1 MSDGGKGSSPRP
13 FSISQQEFDTRW
25 DDIFRKSPQEME
37 DAAREDEEF
46 ERIAN
51 MQVRVKEDAD
61 KVGQCGCGRSPT
73 GKCIGWHGLT
83 EEQFVERKEL
93 YETGRVDLAGKEVK

>member
-13 FSISQQEFDTRW
+13 YSVTLEEFDNRW
-25 DDIFRKSPQEME
+25 DNIFRKSPQELE

-51 MQVRVKEDAD
+51 MQVRVKEDV
-61 KVGQCGCGRSPT
+61 KEFGKCGCGRSPT
-73 GKCIGWHGLT
+73 GYCIGWHGLN
-83 EEQFVERKEL
+83 EDEFQARKEL
-93 YETGRVDLAGKEVK
+93 YETGKADLSGKEIK